1 MKSKFTN
8 FLLLITSLI
17 LAALLMEG
25 GFRLIEDKVRKDEV
39 SLRNDLLLIGTQ
51 VFGEEGKIVSDLDID
66 QYLMRI
72 RFMDHDQKPIC
83 FRFEGRHGDQSC
95 TRVESGVSADRF
107 EIITSS
113 WAEGSTY
120 VGRGNLFL
128 RFSRLN
134 HEMPAIGNSL
144 SIPAT
149 VLKHFKIAFQFNA
162 GPQWFST
169 VSGKKTEN
177 QVTFQFENSYES
189 SDSINFSVTGDFIKI
204 DGAKKTYSYFRQD
217 FIKATVDKEGSAQIP
232 LVSGGFAFE
241 NILTVPGKVDAGFI
255 WENGALIEAS
265 FSRTREFLL
274 VKSKQVFDPGD
285 EVLVPVLMKKV
296 DRSGEKIF
304 LKILAEGDRP
314 LYIIHPYRG
323 FSLNPLYA
331 GDVEGFANHPF
342 DNDLLKKNPNEVK
355 IGVFGGSV
363 VLGLNA
369 SHYSKNLVSLLQNKF
384 DELSKTTGKV
394 YRVINFGVGAYRQPQ
409 QFFILSEYADRLD
422 AVINFD
428 GYNEISIPAQMRKY
442 PLHFPWEFIWV
453 QLNQKE
459 DRESNDYKKYFGLAL
474 YLDQLRDGPVLSM
487 SRVLNYLIE
496 KAAASALA
504 CAMDAKK
511 VKLGKEDSPYPQAQS
526 RTLDEKGKAKI
537 GAEIWGR
544 YIRYSHALT
553 RSLGMVVS
561 RIFRTFDFGNSS
573 VQVCSG

>member
-189 SDSINFSVTGDFIKI
+189 SD
-204 DGAKKTYSYFRQD
+204 
-217 FIKATVDKEGSAQIP
+217 
-232 LVSGGFAFE
+232 
-241 NILTVPGKVDAGFI
+241 
-255 WENGALIEAS
+255 
-265 FSRTREFLL
+265 
-274 VKSKQVFDPGD
+274 
-285 EVLVPVLMKKV
+285 
-296 DRSGEKIF
+296 
-304 LKILAEGDRP
+304 
-314 LYIIHPYRG
+314 
-323 FSLNPLYA
+323 
-331 GDVEGFANHPF
+331 
-342 DNDLLKKNPNEVK
+342 
-355 IGVFGGSV
+355 
-363 VLGLNA
+363 
-369 SHYSKNLVSLLQNKF
+369 
-384 DELSKTTGKV
+384 
-394 YRVINFGVGAYRQPQ
+394 
-409 QFFILSEYADRLD
+409 
-422 AVINFD
+422 
-428 GYNEISIPAQMRKY
+428 
-442 PLHFPWEFIWV
+442 
-453 QLNQKE
+453 
-459 DRESNDYKKYFGLAL
+459 
-474 YLDQLRDGPVLSM
+474 
-487 SRVLNYLIE
+487 
-496 KAAASALA
+496 
-504 CAMDAKK
+504 
-511 VKLGKEDSPYPQAQS
+511 
-526 RTLDEKGKAKI
+526 
-537 GAEIWGR
+537 
-544 YIRYSHALT
+544 
-553 RSLGMVVS
+553 
-561 RIFRTFDFGNSS
+561 
-573 VQVCSG
+573 